1 MLILSTLSFG
11 RPPLSPQAL
20 LASARF
26 TREFLPIR
34 LCRRIV
40 ALRNLPFIIVS
51 NPHVSSIYDNYQQSL
66 RTVQSFPISH
76 PNTLAEEV
84 AFTEM
89 LIGIVKAHANTI
101 PTLARG
107 FLECRRYISPA
118 EATKFLDHHLR
129 ARIGTRLMAEQHI
142 ALHLA
147 STTSSVTNNSPIDY
161 DGSSDTYIGTIDTA
175 LQPAHIIE
183 SCASFVGDIC
193 ELRYGVRPQLRID
206 GDPEVRFPY
215 IPVHLEYIITELLK
229 NAFRATV
236 EAGSTVPIIVT
247 IAAAPESAGI
257 TIRIRDQGGG
267 IAPEDIGQIWS
278 YSFSTFDHERSV
290 AGGGSGGGAR
300 DPAGD
305 DALGRFNEVVGAVEG
320 SSIAGLGYGLPLSRA
335 YAEYFGGSLKVQ
347 SAFGWGTDVYLK
359 LKGVGIGDFGGP
371 GMEGLSGHHDDI

>member
-1 MLILSTLSFG
+1 M
-11 RPPLSPQAL
+11 
-20 LASARF
+20 
-26 TREFLPIR
+26 
-34 LCRRIV
+34 

-51 NPHVSSIYDNYQQSL
+51 NQHVSAIYDNYQQSL
-66 RTVQSFPISH
+66 RTVQLFPTSH
-76 PNTLAEEV
+76 PNTMAEEV

-89 LIGIVKAHANTI
+89 LIDIVKAHSNTI
-101 PTLARG
+101 PVLARG
-107 FLECRRYISPA
+107 FLECRRYISSA

-147 STTSSVTNNSPIDY
+147 STQSPFSNTSPLDY
-161 DGSSDTYIGTIDTA
+161 DGTSGPDTYIGTIDTA

-193 ELRYGVRPQLRID
+193 ELRYGVRPQLKID

-236 EAGSTVPIIVT
+236 EAGSTVPVVVT

-267 IAPEDIGQIWS
+267 IAPEDLGQIWS
-278 YSFSTFDHERSV
+278 YSFSTFDHERSM
-290 AGGGSGGGAR
+290 AGSKSGGANQR
-300 DPAGD
+300 NSANEDV
-305 DALGRFNEVVGAVEG
+305 LGRFNEVVGSAEG

-335 YAEYFGGSLKVQ
+335 YAEYFGGSLHVQ

-359 LKGVGIGDFGGP
+359 LKGVGIGDFGGL
-371 GMEGLSGHHDDI
+371 GMGGLSGHHDDI